1 MRRIIIEQDT
11 TVSFS
16 EIDDKSF
23 VGIQWEGGPKC
34 MIIQTPE
41 GFCSI
46 SNVNRP
52 NTMHV
57 WYTNTVRE
65 YVSKACTQGNN
76 RNSRA
81 FAFNNAKELY
91 EWMSI

>member
-1 MRRIIIEQDT
+1 MRRIVIAQNETID
-11 TVSFS
+11 FN

-23 VGIQWEGGPKC
+23 VGIQWEGGSKC
-34 MIIQTPE
+34 MIIRTPE

-46 SNVNRP
+46 SNVYRP

-57 WYTNTVRE
+57 WYTNTVQE
-65 YVSKACTQGNN
+65 YVSRALNQGNN
-76 RNSRA
+76 TNSRA

>member
-1 MRRIIIEQDT
+1 MRRIVIEQDT

-23 VGIQWEGGPKC
+23 VGIQWEDGSRC

-41 GFCSI
+41 GYCSMNNK
-46 SNVNRP
+46 SLPTLMN
-52 NTMHV
+52 V
-57 WYTNTVRE
+57 WYTDSVQE

-76 RNSRA
+76 RNSQA
-81 FAFNNAKELY
+81 FVFDNTKELC
-91 EWMSI
+91 EWMSK